1 VNLGLRYEYASVP
14 WEVDDRLART
24 ADRGSLYGHFV
35 VNPQPLW
42 QPDYLAGNFGPR
54 LGFAFD
60 LGRKTTLR
68 GGIGIFTNVIPT
80 VYPDQ
85 GLVNFPLASE
95 NYIFAA
101 PYNLTPSAVTLPAL
115 TSITGQPIAANGNT
129 KTIPPNTAVN
139 YEPYAKIL
147 GPLYVDDPSDSMRN
161 GYTIS
166 GNFTLE
172 HEFKGDIAVTASYVA
187 NNGVSLYNSEYPNAY
202 SAAESQYTP
211 FTNIT
216 PGLGELQVFYNGGY
230 SSYNALQLQARKISA
245 AHGISFQANYTWG
258 KILTDADSV
267 WNTGA
272 TNPQNPQCI
281 KCEYGS
287 AAYSVTQRFVA
298 NFGYELPF
306 GRMDAFSHVSPRL
319 TRGWKVQGIFQAQ
332 TGYPFTVS
340 SPDGTLQYGD
350 GGGNRPFFLQKAT
363 RNPNLV
369 TGCGA
374 QFFSD
379 AVIGLDST
387 TCQAPGGGSPPE
399 GVGTGY
405 FGLPTLTS
413 PVPGAGTVMT
423 GPGNLGR
430 DTFTAPG
437 WPNLDFSILKDTHL
451 TESKM
456 IQFRAEFFNILNFA
470 TFQGPGSGLGGNGF
484 GFSTTTATA
493 ERQIQFGL
501 RFIF

>member
-1 VNLGLRYEYASVP
+1 
-14 WEVDDRLART
+14 
-24 ADRGSLYGHFV
+24 
-35 VNPQPLW
+35 
-42 QPDYLAGNFGPR
+42 
-54 LGFAFD
+54 
-60 LGRKTTLR
+60 
-68 GGIGIFTNVIPT
+68 
-80 VYPDQ
+80 
-85 GLVNFPLASE
+85 
-95 NYIFAA
+95 
-101 PYNLTPSAVTLPAL
+101 
-115 TSITGQPIAANGNT
+115 
-129 KTIPPNTAVN
+129 
-139 YEPYAKIL
+139 
-147 GPLYVDDPSDSMRN
+147 
-161 GYTIS
+161 
-166 GNFTLE
+166 
-172 HEFKGDIAVTASYVA
+172 
-187 NNGVSLYNSEYPNAY
+187 
-202 SAAESQYTP
+202 
-211 FTNIT
+211 
-216 PGLGELQVFYNGGY
+216 
-230 SSYNALQLQARKISA
+230 
-245 AHGISFQANYTWG
+245 
-258 KILTDADSV
+258 
-267 WNTGA
+267 
-272 TNPQNPQCI
+272 
-281 KCEYGS
+281 
-287 AAYSVTQRFVA
+287 
-298 NFGYELPF
+298 
-306 GRMDAFSHVSPRL
+306 
-319 TRGWKVQGIFQAQ
+319 
-332 TGYPFTVS
+332 VS